1 MIDIQTEISALF
13 IECGEKYFEENQKEL
28 QKIELIDTGFPC
40 SNYTESVAKVRPS
53 LGCRALVQRSLRMIN
68 IITRE
73 MLDWKEPVR
82 LHSLKLLWEVVLY
95 AEKAFTCKFMDVF
108 PALAKV
114 CQDEEKGVVKEAY
127 RVAFLMG
134 QLLSYD
140 DWMVHALRDLKKHPN
155 HLGVLRCFTAL
166 FSGAEIDDKRNSI
179 AEISKLISTSE
190 MCHSLN
196 ENYQSILLDCIEQ
209 MVIIHLSKIGAN
221 KETEEEAKEE
231 KKEQTKEENLTEN
244 EEKYLF
250 EILVKT
256 IALSNAHSN
265 EEIANRAINLYEKFC
280 QTPVNRINLQGKY
293 LKDVI
298 DDIED
303 LDCEHSE
310 RSERIIMLYGC
321 IKFCGFQTEYF
332 DSMKTAI
339 KMVLDNCTANA
350 QIKVLSGVSMV
361 SKRKFNDKLNIF
373 EKKKNLPENFFF

>member
-1 MIDIQTEISALF
+1 MTDIQTEISALF

-28 QKIELIDTGFPC
+28 QKIELIDIGFPC
-40 SNYTESVAKVRPS
+40 SNYTESVTKVRPT

-114 CQDEEKGVVKEAY
+114 CQDEEKSVVKEAY

-134 QLLSYD
+134 QLLNYD

-155 HLGVLRCFTAL
+155 NLGVLRCFTAL
-166 FSGAEIDDKRNSI
+166 FSGAEIDDKCNSI

-196 ENYQSILLDCIEQ
+196 ENYQSVLLDCIEQ
-209 MVIIHLSKIGAN
+209 MVIIHLSKIESKGEM
-221 KETEEEAKEE
+221 KEEMKLETEDEPKEE
-231 KKEQTKEENLTEN
+231 TKEERMTEN

-265 EEIANRAINLYEKFC
+265 EEIENRAINLYEKFC

-361 SKRKFNDKLNIF
+361 RKSIFNDKFNIF
-373 EKKKNLPENFFF
+373 EKKIY

>member
-13 IECGEKYFEENQKEL
+13 IECGGKYFEENQKEL

-40 SNYTESVAKVRPS
+40 SNYTESVAKVRPT

-82 LHSLKLLWEVVLY
+82 LHSLKLLWEVVLF

-114 CQDEEKGVVKEAY
+114 CQDEEKSVVKEAY

-134 QLLSYD
+134 QLLNYD

-155 HLGVLRCFTAL
+155 NLGILRCFTAL

-196 ENYQSILLDCIEQ
+196 ENYQSTLLDCIEQ
-209 MVIIHLSKIGAN
+209 MVIIHLSKIESKG
-221 KETEEEAKEE
+221 ETKEE
-231 KKEQTKEENLTEN
+231 TKEENLTEN

-265 EEIANRAINLYEKFC
+265 EEVANRSINLYEKFC
-280 QTPVNRINLQGKY
+280 QTPINRINLQGKY

-321 IKFCGFQTEYF
+321 IKFCGFQPEYF

-350 QIKVLSGVSMV
+350 QIKVLSSVSMV
-361 SKRKFNDKLNIF
+361 RKSIFNDKIEKFRKKQFSKKNIF
-373 EKKKNLPENFFF
+373 FRHF